1 MSPAVNYGDLANA
14 ATNGRRHSPSQ
25 VVLPQP
31 CGPSLPTARN
41 KATQTPHNVDAVNLP
56 LPDLMNLRT
65 LLDAAIAFVVMGLTE
80 AVLKP
85 LAKSM
90 IDRPLR
96 RALPYVYEQLDNEMP
111 TLLRT
116 TTPEVMA
123 AEIGATIARATGN
136 PATARQI
143 EQVAQ
148 LYDPLKAVLRNVS
161 TTLK

>member
-1 MSPAVNYGDLANA
+1 
-14 ATNGRRHSPSQ
+14 
-25 VVLPQP
+25 
-31 CGPSLPTARN
+31 
-41 KATQTPHNVDAVNLP
+41 
-56 LPDLMNLRT
+56 MNLRT
-65 LLDAAIAFVVMGLTE
+65 LLDAAIAFVVMGITE
-80 AVLKP
+80 AVIKP

-123 AEIGATIARATGN
+123 AEIGASIARATGN

>member
-1 MSPAVNYGDLANA
+1 MSPVVSGVALVNA
-14 ATNGRRHSPSQ
+14 ATNGLRRSPWL
-25 VVLPQP
+25 VVLHPR
-31 CGPSLPTARN
+31 CGRLSPTAHS
-41 KATQTPHNVDAVNLP
+41 KATQIPPNVDAVNLLP
-56 LPDLMNLRT
+56 PDLMNIRT
-65 LLDAAIAFVVMGLTE
+65 LIDAAIAFVVMGLTE
-80 AVLKP
+80 AVIKP

-96 RALPYVYEQLDNEMP
+96 RALPYVYEHLDNEMP
-111 TLLRT
+111 TLLRH
-116 TTPEVMA
+116 TTPETMA

-161 TTLK
+161 TNMK

>member
-1 MSPAVNYGDLANA
+1 MSPAAKSGDQVNA
-14 ATNGRRHSPSQ
+14 ATNGRKRSRLL
-25 VVLPQP
+25 VVLHPR
-31 CGPSLPTARN
+31 CGPSSPKAHN
-41 KATQTPHNVDAVNLP
+41 KAIPTSHRVDAVNLL
-56 LPDLMNLRT
+56 LPDFMTLRT
-65 LLDAAIAFVVMGLTE
+65 LIDAAIAFLVMGLTE

-90 IDRPLR
+90 VDRPLR
-96 RALPYVYEQLDNEMP
+96 RALPYVYKQLDNEMP

-116 TTPEVMA
+116 STPEVMA
-123 AEIGATIARATGN
+123 AEIGASIARATGN

-161 TTLK
+161 TNLR